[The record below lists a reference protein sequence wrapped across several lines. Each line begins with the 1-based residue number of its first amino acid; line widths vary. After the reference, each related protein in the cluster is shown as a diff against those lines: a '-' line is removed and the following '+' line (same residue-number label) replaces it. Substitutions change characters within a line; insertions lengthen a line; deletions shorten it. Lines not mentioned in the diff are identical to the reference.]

1 MTEIRQP
8 GSHQAISSLIMYNEL
23 KNIAFSAGLTA
34 FGVGHI
40 DDLRSHFDALS
51 LEQAESLSFGISIA
65 VRVSD
70 SVLSGV
76 VVGPTRHYL
85 HHYKMLNLLLDQ
97 TALKLT
103 LAIQEKGYN
112 ALPIPA
118 SQIIDWEKQ
127 TAHLSHKMIALRAG
141 IGWIGRNNLLV
152 HPEFG
157 SKIRLATI
165 LTNMPFKTDNPPTTP
180 FSKSP
185 HRPFVKGGQGGIK
198 EGMDGLL
205 GEENCRSCRKC
216 IEICPVS
223 AIGETH
229 KEWNKAACLGKLK
242 YFAKAH
248 NVGQYIC
255 GLCVKVCQPE
265 KQYQK

>member
-1 MTEIRQP
+1 MES
-8 GSHQAISSLIMYNEL
+8 GANHDKLKEL
-23 KNIAFSAGLTA
+23 AFSQGISA
-34 FGVGHI
+34 FGAAYI
-40 DDLRSHFDALS
+40 DDLRTHFDALP
-51 LEQAESLSFGISIA
+51 LEQTEGLSFGISIG

-70 SVLSGV
+70 SVLKGV
-76 VVGPTRHYL
+76 VIGPTRHYL

-97 TALKLT
+97 TALKLS
-103 LAIQEKGYN
+103 LVIQSKGYG

-127 TAHLSHKMIALRAG
+127 TAHLSHKMIALKAG

-165 LTNMPFKTDNPPTTP
+165 LTDMPLETDKPIETNPPLPP
-180 FSKSP
+180 FA
-185 HRPFVKGGQGGIK
+185 KGGLGGIFEK
-198 EGMDGLL
+198 ERMEFSGQDGC
-205 GEENCRSCRKC
+205 GNCRKC
-216 IEICPVS
+216 IEVCPVS

-229 KEWNKAACLGKLK
+229 KQWNKTACLEKLK

-255 GLCVKVCQPE
+255 GLCVKVCNP
-265 KQYQK
+265 Y